1 MSVSPG
7 SQPVL
12 VSWLAVGNDPFN
24 RSGNPGPTLTFL
36 CDPDSPYR
44 GVVEDA
50 VIYYNSPDHRS
61 INDRLET
68 EIRDRSRNDGPTL
81 DFRHLPVHPIDH
93 KEIFE
98 ALRSEFL
105 DLREEFAGRELAIHL
120 SPGTAAAHTVWVLLA
135 ETGLI
140 EPPFR
145 LFQTLKRSDRS
156 RSSPIQPVEIGLDT
170 PLRSFQEPDSAPS
183 VSDEGSQVRL
193 NPSAYRSNRRQ
204 ETFEKALRYSQLNV
218 PILICGERG
227 TGKSQ
232 LADWIRLNSPYRQ
245 PENDNSPPKVACG
258 QFTGDLVR
266 SEIFGHREGAF
277 TGATSDRDGLLKT
290 ADGDTLFLDE
300 IGDLSQKVQRLLI
313 RAVENKEYT
322 PHGAD
327 EVLESDF
334 RLITATNLPWH
345 ELEEVLAADFLDRIS
360 YFTIRM
366 PSLRDTPED
375 LPVLWKRVLQVA
387 ADRAQVQ
394 SSIVEE
400 ILDNQELITSRLKS
414 HPLPGNFRDL
424 FSLAYHIFAE
434 VGAQDAEI
442 ESAVRIAM
450 EESFSHPKEPSNADQ
465 TERIR
470 RHFGDGHPLPMDL
483 LEEEDIDT
491 TAALNRLRRYLA
503 EEIRRL
509 SGESEEIS
517 DPSTICDVSRR
528 SLQKWSDLQ

>member
-1 MSVSPG
+1 MPLTPG
-7 SQPVL
+7 SRPVL
-12 VSWLAVGNDPFN
+12 LSWLAVGNDPFN

-50 VIYYNSPDHRS
+50 VIYYNSLDHRS
-61 INDRLET
+61 INERLET
-68 EIRDRSRNDGPTL
+68 EIRNRSRDDGPTL
-81 DFRHLPVHPIDH
+81 DFRHLPVNPINH

-98 ALRSEFL
+98 ALRSEL
-105 DLREEFAGRELAIHL
+105 QELRDEFAGRELAIHL

-140 EPPFR
+140 ESPFR
-145 LFQTLKRSDRS
+145 LFQTLKRSDRTS
-156 RSSPIQPVEIGLDT
+156 GSPIQPVEIGLDT
-170 PLRSFQEPDSAPS
+170 PLQSFQEPTSTPS
-183 VSDEGSQVRL
+183 VSDEGSEVRL
-193 NPSAYRSNRRQ
+193 NPSAYRSSLRR
-204 ETFEKALRYSQLNV
+204 ETFEKALRYAQLNV
-218 PILICGERG
+218 PILIYGERG

-232 LADWIRLNSPYRQ
+232 LADWIRLNSPYRR
-245 PENDNSPPKVACG
+245 PENDESPPKVACG

-266 SEIFGHREGAF
+266 SEIFGHRKGAF
-277 TGATSDRDGLLKT
+277 TGATSDRDGLLKI
-290 ADGDTLFLDE
+290 ADEDTLFLDE

-360 YFTIRM
+360 YFTIRV

-394 SSIVEE
+394 SSLVEK
-400 ILDNQELITSRLKS
+400 ILENQELIADRLQN

-434 VGAQDAEI
+434 AGAEDTGV
-442 ESAVRIAM
+442 ESAVRTAM
-450 EESFSHPKEPSNADQ
+450 EESFSHPKEDQSFDQ

-470 RHFGDGHPLPMDL
+470 RSFGDSRPLPTGL
-483 LEEEDIDT
+483 LEQGDIDT

-509 SGESEEIS
+509 TSEKEGVS
-517 DPSTICDVSRR
+517 DPSAICDVTRR
-528 SLQKWSDLQ
+528 SLQKWSDLK